1 MATQFLLKA
10 CFMQSVVIPAVVL
23 SLLGAACRQKRSDYM
38 LKATTIEFNRG
49 YSPGCANIL
58 YTKAYDPCFR
68 YETYSLSPE
77 NFKNPYADTNLWLG
91 TKVKVKNLS
100 GEQFAGLMLLLGG
113 QVKDSKG
120 VLQKL
125 SRVEYKIGE
134 EYTLSDFFPP
144 VVQALEAQK
153 LQKRPVQKAE
163 VWQNFKPFS
172 GAGSIYEVLRNDLK
186 GLSFFAI
193 SGNTFE
199 AEINKKSIIANK
211 FQENSIVNPVIF
223 DASLSSDSLIR
234 EKAWVEY
241 RTGDIFLFHKNRI
254 SDLIHTAIL
263 VERDLFFHEIET
275 PEGPAFGFVTMEQL
289 LKYVE
294 TMICG
299 NKLVVNNNQNGL
311 ECGIDPQ
318 KITVRRQSTAEFMAP
333 KLAFAQFPDFKWGGE
348 AKFKFI
354 AAEKSFL
361 VRAQLALDSNLN
373 AVILAPPKN

>member
-1 MATQFLLKA
+1 M
-10 CFMQSVVIPAVVL
+10 
-23 SLLGAACRQKRSDYM
+23 
-38 LKATTIEFNRG
+38 
-49 YSPGCANIL
+49 
-58 YTKAYDPCFR
+58 
-68 YETYSLSPE
+68 
-77 NFKNPYADTNLWLG
+77 
-91 TKVKVKNLS
+91 
-100 GEQFAGLMLLLGG
+100 
-113 QVKDSKG
+113 
-120 VLQKL
+120 
-125 SRVEYKIGE
+125 
-134 EYTLSDFFPP
+134 
-144 VVQALEAQK
+144 VQALEAQK

-241 RTGDIFLFHKNRI
+241 RTGDIFLFHKNGI